1 MPNIRPVSDL
11 RNHFAEITKEVQ
23 LSGEPIF
30 LTKNGVGSIVVMSM
44 ESYEQN
50 RYDSM
55 VYDKLREAEL
65 QAAGTLAESD
75 LMDALGYIAYTLDAP
90 KAARDLLAEFDETV
104 QRIAEFPYAH
114 ELYRT
119 DRPMKD
125 EIRKVAV
132 KNYVLYYAVFQ
143 ERVEIRRFLYGKRDR
158 SRIDEE

>member
-1 MPNIRPVSDL
+1 MPSIRPVSDL

-23 LSGEPIF
+23 ESREPVF

-55 VYDKLREAEL
+55 VYDKLREAEI
-65 QAAGTLAESD
+65 QAASTDERFSHEDVMA
-75 LMDALGYIAYTLDAP
+75 
-90 KAARDLLAEFDETV
+90 KARE
-104 QRIAEFPYAH
+104 RIARSEAMALLDELDKTVRQLSEFPYSC

-125 EIRKVAV
+125 EIRKVPIRG
-132 KNYVLYYAVFQ
+132 YVLYYAVFQ
-143 ERVEIRRFLYGKRDR
+143 DRVEIRRFLHGRRDR
-158 SRIDEE
+158 TKDSLFR